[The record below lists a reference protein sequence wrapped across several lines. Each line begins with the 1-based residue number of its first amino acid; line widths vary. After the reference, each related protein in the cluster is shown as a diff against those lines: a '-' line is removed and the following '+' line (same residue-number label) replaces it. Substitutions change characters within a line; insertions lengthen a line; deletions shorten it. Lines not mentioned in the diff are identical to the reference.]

1 MLKWEAPLGRHLY
14 MIYQFIGNSV
24 IKIFD
29 RVNVSVENKEILKI
43 SRDKYSVIDGMK
55 SRL

>member
-1 MLKWEAPLGRHLY
+1 MLKWEAPLCRGVCL
-14 MIYQFIGNSV
+14 IYQFIGNSV